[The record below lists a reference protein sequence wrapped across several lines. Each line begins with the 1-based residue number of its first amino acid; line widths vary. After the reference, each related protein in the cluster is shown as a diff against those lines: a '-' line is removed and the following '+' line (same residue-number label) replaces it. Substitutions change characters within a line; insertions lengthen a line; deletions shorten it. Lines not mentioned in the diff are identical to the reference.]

1 MQPERDLV
9 VIGGGI
15 AGLSAAQHA
24 AESDLDVLLIEEM
37 AAGGQSL
44 VINRLCNF
52 PGLPDPVSGVDFSMR
67 LEKQTRNLGAHLLN
81 TTVISLAIE
90 DGLFVSET
98 PKGAITS
105 RAVILA
111 TGARQRKL
119 GVPGEEEFNG
129 KGVSYCAT
137 CDGPFFK
144 NRRIAVVGGGDS
156 ACDESLYLAGLSDRV
171 TLIHR
176 RERLR
181 ARAGLARRVI
191 ENPRITN
198 LFNTPAYERSGAR
211 PSCNRC

>member
-52 PGLPDPVSGVDFSMR
+52 PGFPDPVSGVDFSMR
-67 LEKQTRNLGAHLLN
+67 LEKQTRNLGAGMLN

-90 DGLFVSET
+90 DGLFALET
-98 PKGAITS
+98 PKGSIIS

-176 RERLR
+176 R
-181 ARAGLARRVI
+181 
-191 ENPRITN
+191 
-198 LFNTPAYERSGAR
+198 SGCGHGR
-211 PSCNRC
+211 GWRGGSSKIPV